1 MGRSTPSW
9 IQRGVH
15 PSHATVL
22 RATVLHATVLRA
34 IAALGRQ
41 QCAQAG
47 DFAVKAHR
55 SALRAQEA
63 PICLRLIGSCERC
76 VRASCASD
84 SVLRRST

>member
-22 RATVLHATVLRA
+22 RATVLHA
-34 IAALGRQ
+34 IAAPVRQ

-47 DFAVKAHR
+47 DVAVKAHR
-55 SALRAQEA
+55 SALRANDA
-63 PICLRLIGSCERC
+63 PICSRSTGSSERC
-76 VRASCASD
+76 VRASLVSD
-84 SVLRRST
+84 FVLDRSK